1 MLISVSSWDI
11 TRDSSMD
18 QNVISHGTLSE
29 EIRYHLIKITINVK
43 IKKLN
48 KNTIFFSEL
57 SLINSLFRRLYMM

>member
-11 TRDSSMD
+11 TRDSSMN

-48 KNTIFFSEL
+48 KNTIFFQNYPF
-57 SLINSLFRRLYMM
+57 IDTI